1 MMSLNLAFFRR
12 EEKMNKCIT
21 RKRGSEG
28 VIKISHYYMGEIVR
42 LCLYTIK
49 KTDETNLQNIR
60 SKKILARIQKYLI
73 QVGKNKEIFENYK
86 EEEPKGRL
94 PI

>member
-1 MMSLNLAFFRR
+1 MNLNLAFFRR
-12 EEKMNKCIT
+12 EEKMNKCIV
-21 RKRGSEG
+21 RKQGSEG
-28 VIKISHYYMGEIVR
+28 VIKISHYYMSEIVR

-49 KTDETNLQNIR
+49 KTDSNNLQNIR

-73 QVGKNKEIFENYK
+73 QTGKNKEIFEKYN
-86 EEEPKGRL
+86 EEPKGRL

>member
-1 MMSLNLAFFRR
+1 MTNFNMEFYRR

-21 RKRGSEG
+21 RKQGSEG
-28 VIKISHYYMGEIVR
+28 VIKISHYYMNEIVR

-49 KTDETNLQNIR
+49 TTDETNLQNIR

-73 QVGKNKEIFENYK
+73 QTGKNKEIFEKYN
-86 EEEPKGRL
+86 EEPKGRL

>member
-1 MMSLNLAFFRR
+1 MMNLNLAFFRR
-12 EEKMNKCIT
+12 EEKMNKCIV
-21 RKRGSEG
+21 RKQGSEG
-28 VIKISHYYMGEIVR
+28 VIKISHYYMSEIVR

-49 KTDETNLQNIR
+49 KTDDTNLQNIR

-73 QVGKNKEIFENYK
+73 QTGKNKEIFEKYK
-86 EEEPKGRL
+86 EEKSGVL

>member
-1 MMSLNLAFFRR
+1 MTNFNMEFYRR
-12 EEKMNKCIT
+12 EERMNKCIT
-21 RKRGSEG
+21 RKQGSEG
-28 VIKISHYYMGEIVR
+28 VIKISHYYMSEIVR

-49 KTDETNLQNIR
+49 KTDDTKLQNIR

>member
-21 RKRGSEG
+21 RKQGSEG

-49 KTDETNLQNIR
+49 KTDDTNLQNER
-60 SKKILARIQKYLI
+60 SRRILARIQKYLI
-73 QVGKNKEIFENYK
+73 QTGKNKEIFEKYD
-86 EEEPKGRL
+86 EQPKGRL

>member
-1 MMSLNLAFFRR
+1 MTNFNLEFYRR

-60 SKKILARIQKYLI
+60 SKKILKRVDKYLT
-73 QVGKNKEIFENYK
+73 QTGKNKEFIERYNTQT
-86 EEEPKGRL
+86 PGVL

>member
-1 MMSLNLAFFRR
+1 MAFFRR
-12 EEKMNKCIT
+12 EEQMNKCIT
-21 RKRGSEG
+21 RRQGSEG
-28 VIKISHYYMGEIVR
+28 VIKISHYYMSEIVR

-49 KTDETNLQNIR
+49 TTDETNLQNIR

-73 QVGKNKEIFENYK
+73 QTGKNKEIFEKYN
-86 EEEPKGRL
+86 EEPKGRL

>member
-1 MMSLNLAFFRR
+1 MS
-12 EEKMNKCIT
+12 
-21 RKRGSEG
+21 
-28 VIKISHYYMGEIVR
+28 EIVR

-49 KTDETNLQNIR
+49 KTDDTNLQNIR

-73 QVGKNKEIFENYK
+73 QTGKNKEIFEKYN
-86 EEEPKGRL
+86 EEPKGRL

>member
-1 MMSLNLAFFRR
+1 MTNFNMEFYRR

-21 RKRGSEG
+21 RKQGSEG
-28 VIKISHYYMGEIVR
+28 VIKITHYYMSEIVR

-49 KTDETNLQNIR
+49 TTDETNLQNIR

-73 QVGKNKEIFENYK
+73 QTGKNKEIFEKYN
-86 EEEPKGRL
+86 EEPKGRL

>member
-12 EEKMNKCIT
+12 EEEMNKCIT

-49 KTDETNLQNIR
+49 KTDDTNLQNER
-60 SKKILARIQKYLI
+60 SRRILARIQKYLI
-73 QVGKNKEIFENYK
+73 QTGKNKEIFEKYD
-86 EEEPKGRL
+86 EQPKGRL

>member
-1 MMSLNLAFFRR
+1 MAFFRR
-12 EEKMNKCIT
+12 EEQMNKCIT
-21 RKRGSEG
+21 RRQGSEG
-28 VIKISHYYMGEIVR
+28 VIKISHYYMSEIVR

-49 KTDETNLQNIR
+49 KTDDTNLQNIR

-73 QVGKNKEIFENYK
+73 QTGKNKEIFEKYN
-86 EEEPKGRL
+86 EEPKGRL

>member
-1 MMSLNLAFFRR
+1 MAFFRR
-12 EEKMNKCIT
+12 EEQMNKCIT
-21 RKRGSEG
+21 RRQGSEG
-28 VIKISHYYMGEIVR
+28 VIKISHYYMSEIVR

-49 KTDETNLQNIR
+49 KTDDTNLQNIR

-73 QVGKNKEIFENYK
+73 QTGKNKEIFEKYD
-86 EEEPKGRL
+86 EQPKGRL